1 VKYELPELPYDYS
14 DLEPYISGIIM
25 ELHHDKH
32 HNAYVTGANQSIE
45 QLEEAREKDDFGK
58 INQLSKNY
66 AFNFAGH
73 VNHSVFW
80 DNMAPSGQEAYGELL
95 EAIKD
100 QFGSLEIF
108 KKQFSAVAAGVQG
121 SGWAVLVWDAIAKRL
136 QIVQLFDHQS
146 NLALSLTPILLLDVW
161 EHAYYLDYKN
171 VRGDYIN
178 AWWNI
183 INWEDANKRFAA
195 VASRIEAQKINL
207 QNV

>member
-1 VKYELPELPYDYS
+1 MKYELPELPYDYS
-14 DLEPYISGIIM
+14 DLEPYISGAIM

-32 HNAYVTGANQSIE
+32 HNAYVAGANQSLE
-45 QLEEAREKDDFGK
+45 QLEDARQKDDFGM

-80 DNMAPSGQEAYGELL
+80 DNMAPTGQEAHGELL

-121 SGWAVLVWDAIAKRL
+121 AGWAVLVWDALAKRL
-136 QIVQLFDHQS
+136 QIVQLFDHQA

-183 INWEDANKRFAA
+183 INWEDANKRFTKVA
-195 VASRIEAQKINL
+195 VSL
-207 QNV
+207 

>member
-1 VKYELPELPYDYS
+1 MEYKLPELPYDYS
-14 DLEPYISGIIM
+14 ALEPYISGLIM

-32 HNAYVTGANQSIE
+32 HNAYVSGANQSLE
-45 QLEEAREKDDFGK
+45 QISEARQKDDFSK

-80 DNMAPSGQEAYGELL
+80 DNMAPTGQEPMGELA

-100 QFGSLEIF
+100 QFGSIEIF
-108 KKQFSAVAAGVQG
+108 RKQFSAVAAGVQG
-121 SGWAVLVWDAIAKRL
+121 SGWAVLVWDSYAKKL
-136 QIVQLFDHQS
+136 NIVQLFDHQA

-171 VRGDYIN
+171 VRGDYIS
-178 AWWNI
+178 AWWNV
-183 INWEDANKRFAA
+183 INWQDANQRFAA
-195 VASRIEAQKINL
+195 VASKKS
-207 QNV
+207 

>member
-1 VKYELPELPYDYS
+1 MKYELPELPYDYS
-14 DLEPYISGIIM
+14 DLEPYISGAIM

-32 HNAYVTGANQSIE
+32 HNAYVAGANQSLE
-45 QLEEAREKDDFGK
+45 QLEDARQKDDFGK

-73 VNHSVFW
+73 VNHSLFW
-80 DNMAPSGQEAYGELL
+80 DNMAPTGQEAHGELL
-95 EAIKD
+95 EAIRD

-121 SGWAVLVWDAIAKRL
+121 AGWAVLVWDALAKRL
-136 QIVQLFDHQS
+136 QIVQLFDHQA

-183 INWEDANKRFAA
+183 INWEDANKRFTKVA
-195 VASRIEAQKINL
+195 VSL
-207 QNV
+207 

>member
-1 VKYELPELPYDYS
+1 MEYKLPELPYDYS
-14 DLEPYISGIIM
+14 ALEPYISGFIM

-32 HNAYVTGANQSIE
+32 HNAYVSGANQSLE
-45 QLEEAREKDDFGK
+45 QISEARQKDDFSK

-80 DNMAPSGQEAYGELL
+80 DNMAPTGQEPIGELA

-100 QFGSLEIF
+100 QFGSIEIF

-121 SGWAVLVWDAIAKRL
+121 SGWAVLVWDSYAKKL
-136 QIVQLFDHQS
+136 NIVQLFDHQA

-171 VRGDYIN
+171 VRGDYIS

-183 INWEDANKRFAA
+183 INWQDANQRFAA
-195 VASRIEAQKINL
+195 VASKKS
-207 QNV
+207 